1 MSSYA
6 IKLNRAEFNT
16 LAQLA
21 NMHDLAAT
29 YAKFGVGISS
39 QGGWAAGG
47 GTVVV
52 TLDDDDLA
60 ALYTAR
66 GECIASRCG
75 CSDIKT
81 GGNYAYTKTRQ
92 HAAAYRVA
100 VA

>member
-1 MSSYA
+1 MSKYN
-6 IKLNRAEFNT
+6 IKLTRDEFNT

-21 NMHDLAAT
+21 NMHDLATT
-29 YAKFGVGISS
+29 YAKFVAGVAA

-52 TLDDDDLA
+52 TLDDVDLV

-66 GECIASRCG
+66 GECITARCG

-92 HAAAYRVA
+92 HAAVYRVA
-100 VA
+100 AA

>member
-1 MSSYA
+1 MSKYN
-6 IKLNRAEFNT
+6 IKLTRDEFQT

-29 YAKFGVGISS
+29 YAKFVAGVAA

-52 TLDDDDLA
+52 TLDADDLA

-66 GECIASRCG
+66 GECITARCG
-75 CSDIKT
+75 CSDAKSS
-81 GGNYAYTKTRQ
+81 GNYAYTKTRQ
-92 HAAAYRVA
+92 HAAAYRV
-100 VA
+100 

>member
-1 MSSYA
+1 MNSYA
-6 IKLNRAEFNT
+6 IKLNRDEFQT

-21 NMHDLAAT
+21 NMHDLAA
-29 YAKFGVGISS
+29 YAKFVAGIAT

-47 GTVVV
+47 NTVVV

-66 GECIASRCG
+66 GECIAARCG
-75 CSDIKT
+75 CSDVKSI
-81 GGNYAYTKTRQ
+81 GDYAYTKTRQ

-100 VA
+100 AA

>member
-21 NMHDLAAT
+21 SMHDLVST
-29 YAKFGVGISS
+29 YAKFVAGVAA

-47 GTVVV
+47 QQVVV
-52 TLDDDDLA
+52 TLDDEDLA

-66 GECIASRCG
+66 GECITARCG